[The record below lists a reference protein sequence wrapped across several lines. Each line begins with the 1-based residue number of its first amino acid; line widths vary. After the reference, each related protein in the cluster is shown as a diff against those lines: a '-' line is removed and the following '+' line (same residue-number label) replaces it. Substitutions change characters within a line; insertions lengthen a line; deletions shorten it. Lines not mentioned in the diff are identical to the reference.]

1 MISKSLNFTFSVT
14 VLPRLPVPSQCRQ
27 TLSIRGCTSVAGP
40 NFVRSAAN
48 VFSALETR
56 DRVRSIGEQI
66 CDYADVEGDGYN
78 PFRNLNGQMIANIS
92 TPRPGVTEPRDV
104 TRVFKLTVAGS
115 AALRVT
121 LQAPAGVWMQYRV
134 PHRSGA

>member
-1 MISKSLNFTFSVT
+1 M
-14 VLPRLPVPSQCRQ
+14 
-27 TLSIRGCTSVAGP
+27 
-40 NFVRSAAN
+40 
-48 VFSALETR
+48 FSALETR